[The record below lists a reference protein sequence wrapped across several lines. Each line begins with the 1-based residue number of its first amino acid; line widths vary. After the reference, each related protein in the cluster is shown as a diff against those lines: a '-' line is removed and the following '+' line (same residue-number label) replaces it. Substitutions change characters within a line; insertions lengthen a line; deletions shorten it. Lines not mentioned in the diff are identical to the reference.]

1 MSGVT
6 LHHNKAYNLINFALY
21 QGRFHVIFKKIFLE
35 ELFIEMF
42 TEAAD
47 TDMIDPAAFLRL
59 IK

>member
-1 MSGVT
+1 M
-6 LHHNKAYNLINFALY
+6 
-21 QGRFHVIFKKIFLE
+21 FLE